1 MNKRILKAYVKIDG
15 TGRVIA
21 GSLVLRKE
29 KPKVGKWMEIQGYQC
44 CNNVTISTTI
54 ADPEIIVV
62 GFRLICNGTT
72 IGTYNTEDGSTTM
85 EDLVTVLTNKYR
97 FLGTFSAQDDVLSL
111 TLSLDQ
117 KKALCPSGTLSFE
130 IVDLD

>member
-1 MNKRILKAYVKIDG
+1 MNKRILKAFVKIDG

-44 CNNVTISTTI
+44 CNDVTISTTI
-54 ADPEIIVV
+54 ESPEIVIV

-72 IGTYNTEDGSTTM
+72 IGTYNTEDSSTTM
-85 EDLVTVLTNKYR
+85 EDLVTVLTNKYG

-117 KKALCPSGTLSFE
+117 KKALCPSGTLSFQ

>member
-44 CNNVTISTTI
+44 CNDITISTTV
-54 ADPEIIVV
+54 ADPETTSL

-72 IGTYNTEDGSTTM
+72 IGTYDTSTASA
-85 EDLVTVLTNKYR
+85 DIDQIVDILTDKYG
-97 FLGTFSAQDDVLSL
+97 FLGTFSAQGHVLSL

-130 IVDLD
+130 IVDLA